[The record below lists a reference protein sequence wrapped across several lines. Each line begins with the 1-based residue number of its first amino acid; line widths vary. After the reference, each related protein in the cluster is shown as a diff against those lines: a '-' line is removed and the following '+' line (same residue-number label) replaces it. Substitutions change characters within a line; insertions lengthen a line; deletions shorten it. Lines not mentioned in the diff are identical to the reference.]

1 MNLLD
6 VVDLSLLV
14 LDDHW
19 VMRALDN
26 GSQVLDEG
34 LEMLVDLQEY
44 FSLPALFH
52 QSLGF
57 SLLHLRLGLLE
68 ACDLVPQL
76 TNCPLILFGLL
87 CHHLAHLVLH
97 FLQLA
102 FSSLLLLVMLLD
114 LFAQLLVLLHQILYT

>member
-19 VMRALDN
+19 VVRALDN

-34 LEMLVDLQEY
+34 LEMLVDLQEH
-44 FSLPALFH
+44 FSLPALLH

-68 ACDLVPQL
+68 ACDLVPKL
-76 TNCPLILFGLL
+76 TKGPLILVGLL
-87 CHHLAHLVLH
+87 CNHLAHLVLH
-97 FLQLA
+97 FL
-102 FSSLLLLVMLLD
+102 
-114 LFAQLLVLLHQILYT
+114 